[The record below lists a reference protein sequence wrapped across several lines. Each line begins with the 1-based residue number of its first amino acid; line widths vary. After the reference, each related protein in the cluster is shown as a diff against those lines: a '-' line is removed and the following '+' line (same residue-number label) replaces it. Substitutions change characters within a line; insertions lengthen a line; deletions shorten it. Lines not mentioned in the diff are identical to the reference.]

1 MKQLAAIQLVGN
13 AAALLLGYYWLSI
26 GEARAGLLLWSAT
39 VALFTAA
46 LFLWIHAAG
55 LSYGLSSDAPYRAA
69 LRRLPA
75 LLAAAIVI
83 LLLYVA
89 LGKLQDACADP
100 SFRFASWLTLKLR
113 KPVKPAAVLSI
124 VVGIFWLIRWIVL
137 PIVFLPLIRD
147 AATWRSLT
155 WRRPP
160 GLRGCVHWTQRLLTP
175 PLLLAALWLPFRILH
190 WRPLMSNFPLEMT
203 SFIIRAALAYL
214 LFTGGLLALEGMPLF
229 TQRNK
234 AASP

>member
-1 MKQLAAIQLVGN
+1 MKQVAAIQLVGN

-26 GEARAGLLLWSAT
+26 GEARAGLLVWSFT
-39 VALFTAA
+39 IALFTAA
-46 LFLWIHAAG
+46 LFLWIHGAG
-55 LSYGLSSDAPYRAA
+55 LAYGFSSSAPFRAA

-75 LLAAAIVI
+75 LLIAAIVV

-113 KPVKPAAVLSI
+113 KPVKPAAVLG
-124 VVGIFWLIRWIVL
+124 VVTAIFWLIRWIVL
-137 PIVFLPLIRD
+137 PMLLLPWLHVV
-147 AATWRSLT
+147 LT

-160 GLRGCVHWTQRLLTP
+160 GLRGRAQWTQRLLTP
-175 PLLLAALWLPFRILH
+175 LLLLVALWLPFRILH
-190 WRPLMSNFPLEMT
+190 WRPLMTSFPLEMA
-203 SFIIRAALAYL
+203 SFIIRAAIAYL
-214 LFTGGLLALEGMPLF
+214 LFTGALLALEGMPLF

>member
-26 GEARAGLLLWSAT
+26 GEARAGLLVWSAT

-69 LRRLPA
+69 LRRLPV
-75 LLAAAIVI
+75 LLIAAIVT
-83 LLLYVA
+83 LLLYVV

-100 SFRFASWLTLKLR
+100 SFRFASWMTLKLR
-113 KPVKPAAVLSI
+113 KPIKPAAVLG
-124 VVGIFWLIRWIVL
+124 VVSAIFWLIRWIVL
-137 PIVFLPLIRD
+137 PNVFLPLIR
-147 AATWRSLT
+147 AAAT

-160 GLRGCVHWTQRLLTP
+160 GLRGGPVWTQRLLTP

-190 WRPLMSNFPLEMT
+190 WRPLMSNFPLEMA
-203 SFIIRAALAYL
+203 SFILRAAIAYL
-214 LFTGGLLALEGMPLF
+214 LFTAGLLALEGMPLF

>member
-1 MKQLAAIQLVGN
+1 MKQLTAIQLVGN

-26 GEARAGLLLWSAT
+26 GEARAGLLVWSLT

-46 LFLWIHAAG
+46 LFIWIHAAG
-55 LSYGLSSDAPYRAA
+55 MSYGIGSDAPYRAA
-69 LRRLPA
+69 LRRMPA
-75 LLAAAIVI
+75 LLIAAIVI
-83 LLLYVA
+83 LLLYIA

-100 SFRFASWLTLKLR
+100 SFRLASWLTMKLR
-113 KPVKPAAVLSI
+113 KPVKPAVVLGI
-124 VVGIFWLIRWIVL
+124 VAAIFWLIRWIVL
-137 PIVFLPLIRD
+137 PILLLPWIRVV
-147 AATWRSLT
+147 LT

-160 GLRGCVHWTQRLLTP
+160 GLRGGLQWTQRLLTP
-175 PLLLAALWLPFRILH
+175 LLLLAALWLPFRILH
-190 WRPLMSNFPLEMT
+190 WRPLMTNFPLEMT

-229 TQRNK
+229 THRNK